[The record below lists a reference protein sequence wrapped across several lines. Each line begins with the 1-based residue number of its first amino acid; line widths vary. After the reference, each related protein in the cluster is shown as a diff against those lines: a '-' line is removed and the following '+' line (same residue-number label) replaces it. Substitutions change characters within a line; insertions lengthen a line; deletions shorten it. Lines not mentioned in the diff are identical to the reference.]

1 MPAEDI
7 AQLKIEKS
15 DKITGSKR
23 RRKKP
28 FVIAAIVLL
37 LLTAGGLYFGGVIA
51 PAVSVDVTTV
61 SQMYPSQ
68 SISLLNA
75 SGYIVAQ
82 KKAAVAS
89 KVTGRLVELLVEEGK
104 KVKRGEVIAR
114 MENADVSA
122 FRDQTAANLNTARA
136 ALEQMKA
143 DRDNALQ
150 EYERYKKLVA
160 AGFVSRSDYDAM
172 ETRYRRALEGVK
184 AAEASVQAGEAALK
198 NADVSID
205 YTLIRAPFD
214 AIVLTKNADV
224 GDIVT
229 PIGAAAN
236 AKAAVVTIAD
246 MNSLQVEVDVSET
259 SITSIRVGQ
268 PCDIQLDAMPNQRFR
283 GEVYTVVPTV
293 DRSKATVL
301 VKVRFLDKDP
311 RMLPDMSAKV
321 SFLSRRLEPA
331 EMKPRLAANQ
341 SALIDQGHRDN
352 RLSPHG
358 ESGQGNACPG
368 GFKAWRHDG
377 NSVRAERGRPNRYQ
391 APEGIEGWIANQSR
405 RTVNGVKP

>member
-1 MPAEDI
+1 MPGEDI
-7 AQLKIEKS
+7 AKLKIEKS
-15 DKITGSKR
+15 EKITGTKR

-37 LLTAGGLYFGGVIA
+37 LLTAGGLYFSGVIA
-51 PAVSVDVTTV
+51 PAVSIDVTTV
-61 SQMYPSQ
+61 SQIYPSQ
-68 SISLLNA
+68 SLSVLNA

-82 KKAAVAS
+82 RKAAVAS
-89 KVTGRLVELLVEEGK
+89 KVTGRLVEMLVEEGQ

-122 FRDQTAANLNTARA
+122 FRNQAAANVNTAKA
-136 ALEQMKA
+136 TLEQVKA
-143 DRDNALQ
+143 DRDNALK
-150 EYERYKKLVA
+150 EYERSKELLA
-160 AGFVSRSDYDAM
+160 AGFVSRSDYEAV

-184 AAEASVQAGEAALK
+184 AAESAVQAGAAALQ
-198 NADVSID
+198 NADVGID

-259 SITSIRVGQ
+259 SITAIRTGQ
-268 PCDIQLDAMPNQRFR
+268 PCDIQLDALPNQRFR
-283 GEVYTVVPTV
+283 GEVYTIVPTV

-321 SFLSRRLEPA
+321 SFLSRRLQPA

-341 SALIDQGHRDN
+341 SALIDR
-352 RLSPHG
+352 
-358 ESGQGNACPG
+358 GNETVVYLL
-368 GFKAWRHDG
+368 DG
-377 NSVRAERGRPNRYQ
+377 NRIKETTVRVGSKLGEMMEILSGLKEGDRIAIKPPKGLKDGSRIKVAER
-391 APEGIEGWIANQSR
+391 
-405 RTVNGVKP
+405 

>member
-1 MPAEDI
+1 
-7 AQLKIEKS
+7 
-15 DKITGSKR
+15 
-23 RRKKP
+23 
-28 FVIAAIVLL
+28 
-37 LLTAGGLYFGGVIA
+37 
-51 PAVSVDVTTV
+51 
-61 SQMYPSQ
+61 
-68 SISLLNA
+68 
-75 SGYIVAQ
+75 
-82 KKAAVAS
+82 VAS

-136 ALEQMKA
+136 TLEQMKA

-150 EYERYKKLVA
+150 EYERYKKLVS

-184 AAEASVQAGEAALK
+184 AAEAAVQAGAAALQ
-198 NADVSID
+198 NADVGID

-259 SITSIRVGQ
+259 SITSIQVAQ
-268 PCDIQLDAMPNQRFR
+268 PCDIQLDALPNLRFR
-283 GEVYTVVPTV
+283 GEVYTIVPTV
-293 DRSKATVL
+293 DRSKATIM

-311 RMLPDMSAKV
+311 RMLPDMNAKV

-331 EMKPRLAANQ
+331 ELKPRLAANQ
-341 SALIDQGHRDN
+341 SALIAKGTGTIAYLLAGN
-352 RLSPHG
+352 RVKETPVQVGSKLGDMMEILSGLKEGDRIVIKPPKG
-358 ESGQGNACPG
+358 L
-368 GFKAWRHDG
+368 KDG
-377 NSVRAERGRPNRYQ
+377 SRIKVAER
-391 APEGIEGWIANQSR
+391 
-405 RTVNGVKP
+405 

>member
-1 MPAEDI
+1 MPGEDI
-7 AQLKIEKS
+7 AKLKIEKTE
-15 DKITGSKR
+15 KITGTKR

-28 FVIAAIVLL
+28 FVIAVTVLL
-37 LLTAGGLYFGGVIA
+37 LLTAGGLYFSGIIA
-51 PAVSVDVTTV
+51 PAVSIDVTTV
-61 SQMYPSQ
+61 SQVYPSQ
-68 SISLLNA
+68 SLSILNA

-82 KKAAVAS
+82 RKAAVAS
-89 KVTGRLVELLVEEGK
+89 KVTGRLVEMLVEEGQ
-104 KVKRGEVIAR
+104 KVKQGEVIAR

-122 FRDQTAANLNTARA
+122 FRNQAAANVNTAKA
-136 ALEQMKA
+136 TLEQVKA
-143 DRDNALQ
+143 DRDNALK
-150 EYERYKKLVA
+150 EYERSKELLA
-160 AGFVSRSDYDAM
+160 AGFVSRSDYEAV

-184 AAEASVQAGEAALK
+184 AAESAVQAGAAALQ
-198 NADVSID
+198 NADVGID

-259 SITSIRVGQ
+259 SITAIRAGQ
-268 PCDIQLDAMPNQRFR
+268 PCDIQLDALPSQRFR
-283 GEVYTVVPTV
+283 GEVYTIVPTV

-321 SFLSRRLEPA
+321 SFLSRRLQPA
-331 EMKPRLAANQ
+331 EMKPRLAVNQ
-341 SALIDQGHRDN
+341 SALI
-352 RLSPHG
+352 
-358 ESGQGNACPG
+358 EKGNG
-368 GFKAWRHDG
+368 TFVYLLDG
-377 NSVRAERGRPNRYQ
+377 NRIKETPVRVGSKLGEMTEILSGLKEGDRVAIKPPKGLKDGSRIKVAER
-391 APEGIEGWIANQSR
+391 
-405 RTVNGVKP
+405 